1 MDAVIKMNNATPAT
15 TNRPAADSSAPA
27 SQTGKSEPESGKVL
41 PPPPPVQ
48 TIEQAVK
55 QINDYLVDHQRSL
68 NFQLHE
74 ASGRTVIQVVNP
86 ETNEVVRQIPSEEVL
101 DLAAEMRAKGL
112 HLIDQMV

>member
-15 TNRPAADSSAPA
+15 TNRPAPDAAPA
-27 SQTGKSEPESGKVL
+27 AQTGKPDPESGKDL

-48 TIEQAVK
+48 TVEQAVE
-55 QINDYLVDHQRSL
+55 QINDYLTDHQRSL

-86 ETNEVVRQIPSEEVL
+86 VTNEVVRQIPSEEVL
-101 DLAAEMRAKGL
+101 DLAAQMRTKGL